1 MIYELQHIFG
11 TVKLTVEW
19 LEEAQQCAV
28 SECDLLLAD
37 IHTVQ
42 VRFSSRKYR

>member
-1 MIYELQHIFG
+1 
-11 TVKLTVEW
+11 VEW

-42 VRFSSRKYR
+42 VRFSSREYGKGVFYKVNGYW